1 VSSAIAV
8 AGVSKRYGATA
19 ALTGIDLD
27 VPAGTIHALVG
38 ENGAGK
44 STLLGILAG
53 RVEPTEG
60 EVRVFGEPATFGSP
74 RAAHAAGIVA
84 IYQEL
89 TIVPALSAVANVF
102 LGQTLARH
110 GLLSERVMRERFRA
124 LCERLNVSIAPD
136 VPARRL
142 SVADQQLL
150 EIMRALQA
158 QARIILFDEP
168 TAPLAPPEREGLFR
182 VMRDLRADGVTM
194 LFVSHN
200 LDEVLDLADD
210 VTVFR
215 DGRRTQS
222 GPAAEQTKT
231 SLIAAM
237 LGDAGHD
244 AVAASATDGSGT
256 VRRRRAAR
264 SELLR
269 VQDVTVRGALAGARL
284 TVHAGEIV
292 GIGGLVGSGRSTL
305 LRALAGLVR
314 PAEGEMFVAGV
325 PVRWPRTVRE
335 SLRHGIALLPE
346 DRKDQ
351 GLVLGRSAMENIT
364 LAALDKVA
372 RGTVISERS
381 MRRAATAAAEPYGFD
396 PRRLDE
402 TARNLSGGNQQKLLL
417 ARWAHRPPRV
427 LLADEPTRGID
438 VGAKAEILDTLRGLA
453 AQGLAVVLVSSEL
466 EEVAAIADRVVVL
479 SHGRHAGELDGAER
493 PITVKDILHVGFE
506 VREIHA

>member
-1 VSSAIAV
+1 
-8 AGVSKRYGATA
+8 
-19 ALTGIDLD
+19 
-27 VPAGTIHALVG
+27 
-38 ENGAGK
+38 
-44 STLLGILAG
+44 
-53 RVEPTEG
+53 
-60 EVRVFGEPATFGSP
+60 
-74 RAAHAAGIVA
+74 
-84 IYQEL
+84 
-89 TIVPALSAVANVF
+89 VANVF
-102 LGQTLARH
+102 LGQTLSRRG
-110 GLLSERVMRERFRA
+110 GLLSERAMRDRFDE
-124 LCERLNVSIAPD
+124 LCARLEVSIPAD

-200 LDEVLDLADD
+200 LDEVLQLADA

-222 GPAAEQTKT
+222 GPAAQQTKT
-231 SLIAAM
+231 SLIGAM
-237 LGDAGHD
+237 LGDTGHD
-244 AVAASATDGSGT
+244 AVLASVAEGAGA
-256 VRRRRAAR
+256 VHQRRATR
-264 SELLR
+264 SEVLR
-269 VQDVTVRGALAGARL
+269 VADVSVPGALAGAEL

-314 PAEGEMFVAGV
+314 PHEGDMWIDGD

-351 GLVLGRSAMENIT
+351 GLVLSRSAMENIT
-364 LAALDKVA
+364 LAALGKVA
-372 RGTVISERS
+372 SGSVISERA
-381 MRRAATAAAEPYGFD
+381 MRRAAGDVAEPYGFD
-396 PRRLDE
+396 TARLAE
-402 TARNLSGGNQQKLLL
+402 TTRNLSGGNQQKLLL

-438 VGAKAEILDTLRGLA
+438 VGAKAEILETLRGLA

-466 EEVAAIADRVVVL
+466 EEIVAIADRVVVL
-479 SHGRHAGELDGAER
+479 SHGRHAGELDAAER
-493 PITVKDILHVGFE
+493 PVTVKDILHVGFE
-506 VREIHA
+506 VRETHV